1 MEANPSSTPGLKR
14 SLSIWA
20 AVGLSVALMA
30 PSMAANINPQG
41 SATYAGRAVPLTF
54 LIAAVGVLLV
64 AYSFV
69 RLCQYFHHS
78 GSVYAFVG
86 ATLGPRTGVVA
97 GWGLLGT
104 YTFYAVVTSAAAGIF
119 GTAFLQAV
127 GIWHNPPTWAPFVL
141 LAVALLLALVLA
153 IMPVKRGGH
162 VLLSVEGTTVALIL
176 IVTAVVLVRLL
187 AGNAPGGHTFTL
199 SVFTVAPGTSSSGL
213 FLGVVF
219 GFLSFAGFEAAA
231 TLGEEANRPTR
242 DIPRA
247 ILFTAI
253 FGGLYFVIV
262 TAVEVMGFGTDAA
275 GVKAFTT
282 SPSLLGDLGSTYVG
296 NWVGDVITLGTTI
309 SAFGCCLAC
318 VVGAARL
325 LYALSR
331 DTAGPRGLG
340 QSSSRWGTPVWATL
354 AIVAM
359 AGVIVIIETAV
370 AAQPAAFN
378 SFLWSGTIGT
388 LILLVVYVLA
398 TVGCIMLVF
407 VRHKLPVPTWQI
419 VVPIAGLIVLGYTLY
434 RNVIPYPTG
443 TPKWF
448 PVVSGAWLVA
458 AVIAV
463 IFAPGTARKLGAA
476 LDAREGIAAPGADD
490 AGVGAIGSRPCGTR
504 RRRKGGILVPELLP
518 CVAEQSLV
526 DHHCHG
532 LLCREA
538 DEGTLESTL
547 NEGAGWA
554 GGSVF
559 DSQAGFVFRRLCPP
573 VLGLPP
579 HAELDDYAA
588 RRAELGAIEVS
599 KRFLSLAGVSV
610 LCVDTGFTP
619 EPLTTPAELGD
630 LAGATAYEIVRLE
643 RVAEDVAAAGVG
655 AAGFAD
661 AVRSALATRT
671 ASAVGVKSIAAYRTG
686 LDLRAERPSDFE
698 VTAAAGRWLAA
709 ATPARRGWRMRPCSG
724 SSSGAAWT
732 CGCRCSS
739 TSATGTATSTC
750 TAATRC
756 CSRRCCGP
764 SSPPGS
770 R

>member
-1 MEANPSSTPGLKR
+1 MEASPSGTPGLKR
-14 SLSIWA
+14 SLSVWA

-86 ATLGPRTGVVA
+86 ATLGPRAGVVA

-127 GIWHNPPTWAPFVL
+127 GIWPNPPTWAPFVL
-141 LAVALLLALVLA
+141 LVVALALV
-153 IMPVKRGGH
+153 
-162 VLLSVEGTTVALIL
+162 
-176 IVTAVVLVRLL
+176 VTAVVLVRLL
-187 AGNAPGGHTFTL
+187 AGNAPGHEHFTW
-199 SVFTVAPGTSSSGL
+199 SVFSVAPGTGSSNL

-247 ILFTAI
+247 ILGTAV

-262 TAVEVMGFGTDAA
+262 TAVEMMAFGTTPA

-282 SPSLLGDLGSTYVG
+282 SPSLLGDLGSSYVG
-296 NWVGDVITLGTTI
+296 SWVGDVITLGTAI

-325 LYALSR
+325 VYALSR

-340 QSSSRWGTPVWATL
+340 QSNSRWGTPVWATL
-354 AIVAM
+354 AVVVI
-359 AGVIVIIETAV
+359 AGVIVIIESAV
-370 AAQPAAFN
+370 AAHAAAFN

-419 VVPIAGLIVLGYTLY
+419 VVPIASLVVLGYTLY

-443 TPKWF
+443 TARWF

-463 IFAPGTARKLGAA
+463 ILAPGTARKLGVA
-476 LDAREGIAAPGADD
+476 LAAREGIAAPGAPD
-490 AGVGAIGSRPCGTR
+490 
-504 RRRKGGILVPELLP
+504 
-518 CVAEQSLV
+518 
-526 DHHCHG
+526 
-532 LLCREA
+532 
-538 DEGTLESTL
+538 
-547 NEGAGWA
+547 
-554 GGSVF
+554 
-559 DSQAGFVFRRLCPP
+559 
-573 VLGLPP
+573 
-579 HAELDDYAA
+579 
-588 RRAELGAIEVS
+588 
-599 KRFLSLAGVSV
+599 
-610 LCVDTGFTP
+610 
-619 EPLTTPAELGD
+619 
-630 LAGATAYEIVRLE
+630 
-643 RVAEDVAAAGVG
+643 
-655 AAGFAD
+655 
-661 AVRSALATRT
+661 
-671 ASAVGVKSIAAYRTG
+671 
-686 LDLRAERPSDFE
+686 
-698 VTAAAGRWLAA
+698 AAGRPGLAA
-709 ATPARRGWRMRPCSG
+709 VRDEAS
-724 SSSGAAWT
+724 
-732 CGCRCSS
+732 
-739 TSATGTATSTC
+739 
-750 TAATRC
+750 
-756 CSRRCCGP
+756 
-764 SSPPGS
+764 
-770 R
+770 